1 MESLIDRTAIA
12 GIGYTEFSQCSGR
25 SELQLAVE
33 ASKAAIEDAGLT
45 GADIDGMVTFTLD
58 TNEEM
63 HVQRCLGI
71 PELRWTSRTPF
82 GGGGAGATIQLAAAA
97 VASGSANA
105 VLVYRA
111 FNERSGK
118 RFGQPGF
125 RPTLA
130 PEQDFHI
137 SYGLDTPAKIY
148 ALWYQRYMRK
158 YGITN
163 EDLGHYSVLARKNAS
178 TNPQAWSY
186 QKPNTLEEHQNSH
199 WIADPIIRL
208 LDCCLESDGGTAI
221 IVTSIDRAKD
231 LKQPP
236 VKIIAAAQSH
246 LLGGDVMFN
255 YYRSDLAAHV
265 EAYTMS
271 KQLWDNSGLRPED
284 IDVAMLY
291 ENFSPVVFM
300 HLEGHGFCKE
310 GEAKDFI
317 KEGNLEL
324 DGSLP
329 TNTNGGLLGEG
340 YIHGI
345 NNIQEGVRQI
355 RGTAANQVGD
365 VNLVFVGS
373 GRSGMILGRV

>member
-1 MESLIDRTAIA
+1 M
-12 GIGYTEFSQCSGR
+12 
-25 SELQLAVE
+25 
-33 ASKAAIEDAGLT
+33 
-45 GADIDGMVTFTLD
+45 
-58 TNEEM
+58 
-63 HVQRCLGI
+63 
-71 PELRWTSRTPF
+71 
-82 GGGGAGATIQLAAAA
+82 
-97 VASGSANA
+97 
-105 VLVYRA
+105 
-111 FNERSGK
+111 
-118 RFGQPGF
+118 
-125 RPTLA
+125 
-130 PEQDFHI
+130 
-137 SYGLDTPAKIY
+137 
-148 ALWYQRYMRK
+148 
-158 YGITN
+158 
-163 EDLGHYSVLARKNAS
+163 
-178 TNPQAWSY
+178 
-186 QKPNTLEEHQNSH
+186 
-199 WIADPIIRL
+199 

-231 LKQPP
+231 LKQTP
-236 VKIIAAAQSH
+236 VKIIAAAQSQ

-255 YYRSDLAAHV
+255 YYRSDLAAHD